1 MYIQHKFDSFSSED
15 EICGF
20 HINEMTHEGWWLEG
34 IYDYIIYDNFIN
46 SQMVLKLIGYNQ
58 TSGEKIGSAIS
69 EYSILS

>member
-1 MYIQHKFDSFSSED
+1 M
-15 EICGF
+15 
-20 HINEMTHEGWWLEG
+20 EG